1 MNIFL
6 LLLTSL
12 FLITEVS
19 GDLAANFPNKV
30 YLTKNGS
37 NYQLQLTGA
46 ATRKKFFINIYNV
59 ASYLEEGAAKGNL
72 LSEIMKD
79 ENAKQLIVK
88 WTYNADLGRVR
99 NGYLDSF
106 KSALSEK
113 EYEELKDDI
122 AKYLSFFRKDI
133 RKGDEHILRWLPGGY
148 VESIINGKIAGSIT
162 NLNFAKALWSIWF
175 SGDSAANGGSLLT
188 LGSKG

>member
-6 LLLTSL
+6 ALLTSL
-12 FLITEVS
+12 LFFSEIHADISTI
-19 GDLAANFPNKV
+19 FPNKV
-30 YLTKNGS
+30 SFTKNGT

-46 ATRKKFFINIYNV
+46 ATRKKFFIKIYNV
-59 ASYLEEGAAKGNL
+59 ASYLDEEAAKGNI

-113 EYEELKDDI
+113 EYKELESDI
-122 AKYLSFFRKDI
+122 TKYLSFFRKDI
-133 RKGDEHILRWLPGGY
+133 KKGDEHIFRWLPGGY
-148 VESIINGKIAGSIT
+148 VESTINGKVAGSIT
-162 NLNFAKALWSIWF
+162 NIHFAKALWDIWF

-188 LGSKG
+188 LTK